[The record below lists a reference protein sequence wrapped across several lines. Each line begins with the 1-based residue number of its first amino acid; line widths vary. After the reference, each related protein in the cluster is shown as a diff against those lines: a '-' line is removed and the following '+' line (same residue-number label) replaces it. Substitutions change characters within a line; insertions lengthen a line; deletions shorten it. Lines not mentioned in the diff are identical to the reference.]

1 MKSSDNRHCIIV
13 GASHAG
19 ATCALKLR
27 RLGWSGSTTVVG
39 DETHVPYHRP
49 PLSKDYLK
57 GGEDADLPRLSSLA
71 AYEQAAVDLRLG
83 IHVEKIDR
91 ARRCV
96 SVTGG
101 KELRYDKLVLA
112 TGARARKLPVAGTD
126 LAGVN
131 YLRDV
136 DDVDRI
142 RAVAKAGSDAVV
154 VGGGY
159 IGLEVAASL
168 RSSGMNVTVLEAM
181 DRVMQRVTSEPV
193 SSFFTRLHRE
203 EGVDIRVQSQVTGF
217 IGDKRLESVQLDSGE
232 QIRADLVIIGIGVV
246 PNVELAEAAGLQTDN
261 GIRVNEFAQTDD
273 RDIYAIGDC
282 ANFVHPR
289 YGRQMRLESVQNAT
303 DQAMAAAKSIAGQ
316 PAPYESVPW
325 FWSDQYDVKLQ
336 IVGLADG
343 YDEIVVRGSA
353 DTGRQVAFLYLRDR
367 KLLAV
372 DALNSPRDFVHGK
385 KLILSGA
392 TLDADKLA
400 DPGAGILD
408 AVMASTKPSQK

>member
-1 MKSSDNRHCIIV
+1 MNIRDKPHCLIV

-19 ATCALKLR
+19 SACALKLR
-27 RLGWSGSTTVVG
+27 RLGWQGSITLVG
-39 DETHVPYHRP
+39 DETHEPYHRP

-71 AYEQAAVDLRLG
+71 AYEQAAINLKLG
-83 IHVEKIDR
+83 VRVEMIDR
-91 ARRCV
+91 ERRSV

-101 KELRYDKLVLA
+101 QDEPYDKLVLA
-112 TGARARKLPVAGTD
+112 TGARVRKLPVAGTD
-126 LAGVN
+126 LAGVC

-136 DDVDRI
+136 EDVDQI
-142 RAVAKAGSDAVV
+142 RAAAQAGSSAVV

-168 RSSGMNVTVLEAM
+168 RSLGLEVTVLEAM

-193 SSFFTRLHRE
+193 SSFFTRIHRE
-203 EGVDIRVQSQVTGF
+203 EGVDIRVRSQVTGF
-217 IGDKRLESVQLDSGE
+217 VGDQRVAAVELNSGE
-232 QIRADLVIIGIGVV
+232 RIKADLVIIGIGVV
-246 PNVELAEAAGLQTDN
+246 PNVELAESAGLNIDN
-261 GIRVNEFAQTDD
+261 GICVDEFARTDD
-273 RDIYAIGDC
+273 ADIYAIGDC

-303 DQAMAAAKSIAGQ
+303 DQAVAAANSIAGQ
-316 PAPYESVPW
+316 PAAYESVPW

-336 IVGLADG
+336 IVGLAEG
-343 YDEIVVRGSA
+343 ADEIVVRGNP
-353 DTGRQVAFLYLRDR
+353 DTGRQVSFLYL
-367 KLLAV
+367 KEKQLLAV

-392 TLDADKLA
+392 ALDAEKLA
-400 DPGAGILD
+400 DPDVGLLNAEI
-408 AVMASTKPSQK
+408 ASM